1 MAVGKL
7 VNKAAAPVV
16 EEVVSQ
22 FTKRLFRGAKIP
34 PKTQKIVGNLNKID
48 QKTILSSIR
57 KEPEIAEG
65 WKNMFI
71 NAGSDDMEVKLSA
84 FEELN
89 QSLTRFRGEAKLQQK
104 ENRIDDMF
112 YTDSKNTAPPD
123 LSWVGDRKSS
133 KLNQAGMRRNV
144 MQYGYYQ
151 RQLDPDIPPSE
162 ISQGFK
168 EEMGTMSY
176 DGVPQKV
183 LSGGSQ
189 PTKKTEISE
198 AGQRK
203 LQVQAVA
210 ENQARKDRGVVKR
223 KRHKSTSNY
232 TKMKS
237 EAAKENSQALKAAKA
252 QGMRTTKG
260 QQFVSVEHDVAITH
274 ASKWWDKVGYIG
286 NEADNIFIQRNQLAR
301 QFKDNIENWFYPK
314 SKDFVIKSD
323 RSNLKDLIIVDIE
336 TGDTVLRIPMPDNF
350 KTGIPDNIRQQ
361 LKRLLNK

>member
-1 MAVGKL
+1 MGIGKELFELGFKSIKPAVKNFMETGLAKTDGKKL
-7 VNKAAAPVV
+7 VHMLKNDPPKFNQMY
-16 EEVVSQ
+16 STMDT
-22 FTKRLFRGAKIP
+22 FTKTGDERLG
-34 PKTQKIVGNLNKID
+34 
-48 QKTILSSIR
+48 LSVIQELD
-57 KEPEIAEG
+57 KYGEDLE
-65 WKNMFI
+65 
-71 NAGSDDMEVKLSA
+71 KL
-84 FEELN
+84 
-89 QSLTRFRGEAKLQQK
+89 
-104 ENRIDDMF
+104 
-112 YTDSKNTAPPD
+112 NTASKIQD

-133 KLNQAGMRRNV
+133 ELSQAGMRRNV
-144 MQYGYYQ
+144 MQYGYNKRLQ
-151 RQLDPDIPPSE
+151 DPDIPPSE

-168 EEMGTMSY
+168 EEMGTITY
-176 DGVPQKV
+176 GGEPQKV
-183 LSGGSQ
+183 VSGGSK

-223 KRHKSTSNY
+223 KRHKSTSDY

-237 EAAKENSQALKAAKA
+237 AAAKENSQALQAAKA

-323 RSNLKDLIIVDIE
+323 RSNLKDLIIMSVE
-336 TGDTVLRIPMPDNF
+336 AGQEVLRIPMPDDF
-350 KTGIPDNIRQQ
+350 ATGIPDNIIQQ
-361 LKRLLNK
+361 LTQLIGK